1 MRFNFQKLASK
12 IVLFGSLIAFL
23 PISCS
28 KETTKPPANLIDK
41 ETFSNLIIEFQLV
54 QSLLNSYNDTL
65 LVIRVRDSIL
75 VNYQISLEQF
85 YSSEKWYHNN
95 IEEYQAI
102 LNQAMDVLSEEQTRL
117 LDNKKS
123 SAKDSLILN
132 ESVQNRPIQRKID
145 SDKQP

>member
-1 MRFNFQKLASK
+1 M
-12 IVLFGSLIAFL
+12 
-23 PISCS
+23 
-28 KETTKPPANLIDK
+28 
-41 ETFSNLIIEFQLV
+41 
-54 QSLLNSYNDTL
+54 NSYNDTL
-65 LVIRVRDSIL
+65 LAIRVRDSIL

-95 IEEYQAI
+95 IEEYQTI

-132 ESVQNRPIQRKID
+132 ESLQNRPIQQSRSGHD
-145 SDKQP
+145 LVSGPQSSEDQLEGLC